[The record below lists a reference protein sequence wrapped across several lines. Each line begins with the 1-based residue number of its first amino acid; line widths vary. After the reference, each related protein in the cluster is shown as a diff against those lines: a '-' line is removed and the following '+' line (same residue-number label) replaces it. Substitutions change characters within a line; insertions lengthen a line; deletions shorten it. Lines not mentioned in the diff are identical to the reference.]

1 MRFHRAVP
9 SGVATLL
16 VAGLLFSSFA
26 FWPAPASS
34 QYFGYSRYRSPRAS
48 ATVTLDGK
56 VIRIDYYAPS
66 MHGRKIMGDLVP
78 FGEVWCTGANWAT
91 QITTPVDLRIGDI
104 KVPKGSYSIWTVPDE
119 KEWTLILNKET
130 GQFHTDYNPEA
141 DFARTKMKVGKLGK
155 PVETFTIDLRAEGG
169 NRGTL
174 SLQWETTEASVP
186 FSVQP

>member
-1 MRFHRAVP
+1 MSKP
-9 SGVATLL
+9 SHLGLPLAAGLALL
-16 VAGLLFSSFA
+16 VTAGL
-26 FWPAPASS
+26 APQIAHA
-34 QYFGYSRYRSPRAS
+34 QFGFSRYHSPRAS
-48 ATVTLDGK
+48 ATLTINGK
-56 VIRIDYYAPS
+56 AIRIDYYAPS

-91 QITTPVDLRIGDI
+91 QITTPADLRIGDI

-155 PVETFTIDLRAEGG
+155 SVETFTIDLRADGG
-169 NRGTL
+169 NRGTI
-174 SLQWETTEASVP
+174 SLRWETTEASVP
-186 FSVQP
+186 FFVQP